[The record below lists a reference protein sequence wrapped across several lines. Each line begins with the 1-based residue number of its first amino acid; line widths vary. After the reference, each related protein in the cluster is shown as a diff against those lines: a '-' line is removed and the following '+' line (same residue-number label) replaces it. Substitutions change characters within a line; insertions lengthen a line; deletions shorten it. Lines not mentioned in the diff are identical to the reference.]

1 MLVVND
7 ADTKRIHTLTQ
18 RFNNCMSPNVLVTCA
33 KAHHLQQAIGCR
45 AFDRIV
51 CDVPCTG
58 DGTFRKC
65 PHLWRLFRPR
75 FALELHAT
83 QLDIAI
89 SCLLMLKPGGRMVYS
104 TCSLNPIEDEA
115 VVAALILYARSIG
128 MDIVLFDPRSAEKGE
143 PIVPGLA
150 WHDGV
155 TSWRCDE
162 DIAFAGETPEEK
174 KESRKRLKDFATTM
188 HCPPQETVQSL
199 HLTRC
204 MRIFP
209 QDQDTGGFF
218 VAILD
223 YVGDYKSSQ
232 PEARRNS
239 IERNSS
245 TSNKAFQQ
253 LGYNPKQQ
261 EVSSNKRKRDR

>member
-1 MLVVND
+1 MND
-7 ADTKRIHTLTQ
+7 ADTKRILTLTQ
-18 RFNNCMSPNVLVTCA
+18 RFSSCMSPNVLVTCA
-33 KAHHLQQAIGCR
+33 KAHHLQQAIGRR

-75 FALELHAT
+75 FALELHST
-83 QLDIAI
+83 QLDIAT
-89 SCLLMLKPGGRMVYS
+89 SCLLMLKQGGRMVYS

-115 VVAALILYARSIG
+115 VVAALILHARSLG
-128 MDIVLFDPRSAEKGE
+128 MDVQLCDPRTAANGE
-143 PIVPGLA
+143 PLVPELV
-150 WHDGV
+150 WRDGV

-162 DIAFAGETPEEK
+162 EIAFAGETSEEK
-174 KESRKRLKDFATTM
+174 KESRKRFSDFAPTM

-199 HLTRC
+199 YLNRC

-218 VAILD
+218 VALLE
-223 YVGDYKSSQ
+223 YVGEYTASSQ
-232 PEARRNS
+232 SEAPRSS
-239 IERNSS
+239 IERNAS
-245 TSNKAFQQ
+245 TSHKAFQQ
-253 LGYNPKQQ
+253 LGYNPKQKDA
-261 EVSSNKRKRDR
+261 SSKKRKRDR